1 MNSICPFKKILDVVR
16 RHENKTTLEFDIQ
29 SDNHVLL
36 IGNAGMEMK
45 K

>member
-1 MNSICPFKKILDVVR
+1 MPILKKILDVVR